1 MRRFVIVGQTAKASP
16 DFLLVDI
23 PSTSGRLDVLL
34 RSLRAALLYSHGVR
48 KDSIVYLLLLG
59 LPERVCTARI
69 EGSASRYLR
78 PDERSLATTLK
89 KLLTHAS
96 TSAAFVDKAF
106 VDKAFVDKAF
116 VEVRAGMAVAEG
128 GMEVVLPE
136 LAGSTLYLLEPGA
149 PDIRGLALTGQ
160 DQTFVLGDHL
170 GLQEGVRAQLLAAGA
185 VPVSVG
191 PRPLHTEDVIALVH
205 NELDRREQAVA
216 LLHEPKLV

>member
-96 TSAAFVDKAF
+96 TSA
-106 VDKAFVDKAF
+106 AFVDKAF

>member
-96 TSAAFVDKAF
+96 SSAAFVDKAF

-116 VEVRAGMAVAEG
+116 VDKRAGMAVAEG

-136 LAGSTLYLLEPGA
+136 LAGSTLYLLEAGA